1 MHSRSQKGERDQMAR
16 NKYHQD
22 IIEVLKEAN
31 GRSMSVNLIA
41 RYIYNKKVGLFAGNL
56 SFEDIYQSVRFYLW
70 AQSNRP
76 SSPFIKGEKRGHYQV
91 RKEVFF
97 QLELDFNTPCPGN
110 EEKEDLSKDKDTSP
124 KSGIQLFE

>member
-1 MHSRSQKGERDQMAR
+1 MAR

-41 RYIYNKKVGLFAGNL
+41 RHIYNKKVGLFAGNL
-56 SFEDIYQSVRFYLW
+56 SLEEIYQSIRFYLW

-91 RKEVFF
+91 RKEIFF

-110 EEKEDLSKDKDTSP
+110 EEKEDLAKDKDISH

>member
-1 MHSRSQKGERDQMAR
+1 MHSRSQKGEKTQMTR

-22 IIEVLKEAN
+22 IIEILKEAN

-41 RYIYNKKVGLFAGNL
+41 RHIYNKKVGLFAGNL

-91 RKEVFF
+91 RKEIFF

-110 EEKEDLSKDKDTSP
+110 EEKEDSAKDKDIHT